1 MADSVVDEHREEI
14 VAPADRHSASNVRLF
29 GSIAR
34 GQGGPESDVD
44 LLVSFEPGRSLL
56 DLIGLKHEIE
66 DLVNRP
72 VDVVTDRA
80 LSPYIR
86 DQVLAEAVPL

>member
-1 MADSVVDEHREEI
+1 MADSTFESHREEI
-14 VAPADRHSASNVRLF
+14 LAIAARHGASNVRWF

-44 LLVSFEPGRSLL
+44 LLVSFESGRSLL

-66 DLVNRP
+66 DLVQRP

>member
-1 MADSVVDEHREEI
+1 MADSLVETHREEI
-14 VAPADRHSASNVRLF
+14 LAIAARRGASNVRLF

-44 LLVSFEPGRSLL
+44 LLVSFESGRSLL
-56 DLIGLKHEIE
+56 DLIALPREIE
-66 DLVNRP
+66 ALVHRS

-86 DQVLAEAVPL
+86 DQVLAEAIPL

>member
-1 MADSVVDEHREEI
+1 MANSLVEAHREEI
-14 VAPADRHSASNVRLF
+14 LAIAARRGASNVRLF

-34 GQGGPESDVD
+34 GQDGPESDVD
-44 LLVSFEPGRSLL
+44 LLVSFESGRSLL

-66 DLVNRP
+66 DLVHRP
-72 VDVVTDRA
+72 VDVVTDGA

-86 DQVLAEAVPL
+86 DRVLAEAVPL